1 MERVGF
7 VFKWLKKLPNNAQ
20 DARPGGSGGALVKHF
35 YTILLSS
42 KQQER
47 SEKIKGEQMERIRR

>member
-1 MERVGF
+1 MEIGE
-7 VFKWLKKLPNNAQ
+7 
-20 DARPGGSGGALVKHF
+20 GGGGRGGNKAHKYTVKHF

-47 SEKIKGEQMERIRR
+47 SEKIKGKQKERIRR